1 MKKKL
6 FLAGAILVMS
16 AATVV
21 GYKVYNQ
28 SRMSAFMKA
37 NIEALTRAE
46 SSEEPHGSCYN
57 NQRLSCVYTCP
68 KCGGVWAQLE
78 KDGPI
83 KSISGTCTYPYNG
96 GICGEVINFRQ

>member
-16 AATVV
+16 AAAVV

-28 SRMSAFMKA
+28 SQMSAFMKA
-37 NIEALTRAE
+37 NI
-46 SSEEPHGSCYN
+46 HGSCYN

>member
-16 AATVV
+16 AAAVV

-46 SSEEPHGSCYN
+46 SSDELQGSCYN
-57 NQRLSCVYTCP
+57 NKNVECVYICP
-68 KCGGVWAQLE
+68 KCGGKWAKPGQ
-78 KDGPI
+78 KGYV
-83 KSISGTCTYPYNG
+83 KSISGICTYPYKG
-96 GICGEVINFRQ
+96 GICGEKINFRQ